1 MRQVMYLPFETNHTS
16 VYNRRD
22 LNSSFAEGTL
32 KVMYTGKN
40 RNKSSIDREVIEDA
54 LPSLYNIPIV
64 AHYDMDL
71 NRIGGHDIEL
81 RRDADGKPFLYTLTV
96 PCGLVPEHAV
106 FSFENA
112 EDENGVMHE
121 YLVVDGVLLW
131 KREPVY
137 RHIEEDLDG
146 KVDHSMEIGIT
157 DGVFDKETGLYRIKK
172 FEFQALCLLERDEP
186 CFEGSMLELYSLG
199 DFKSRLAEMMQDL
212 KESFSMVPSDK
223 EADQNHSKEGGET
236 LEENQVIEQVT
247 VEEAAPEAVVETDG
261 VCSECVIAAPEEASF
276 SVEADEAQAEES
288 EAADEAGEEDAAE
301 EQPEQEAGAE
311 FALDSDLTREFW
323 EIFGQEKV
331 EMPWGMDNRYIMLD
345 YDADERKVYVMDCAD
360 WRMYSMDYV
369 MNGDRVLVDF
379 ASKTRVRYAFVPYD
393 NGNTEE
399 PAASAFSHAAEKF
412 TQMIGELQA
421 FKAETERK
429 ADEAARESVLAS
441 FADLEGIEAFEAL
454 KLDSSGLKPDDL
466 EEKCYAIRGR
476 IGVTAK
482 FSVEQKQPRLP
493 VERRLA
499 ESEEDGEP
507 YGGVVVHYRRR
518 QNKK

>member
-1 MRQVMYLPFETNHTS
+1 MRQVMYLPFETNHAS

-32 KVMYTGKN
+32 RVMYTGKN

-81 RRDADGKPFLYTLTV
+81 RRDADGKPYLYTLTV

-137 RHIEEDLDG
+137 RHIDEDLGG

-199 DFKSRLAEMMQDL
+199 NFKSRLAEMMQDL
-212 KESFSMVPSDK
+212 KESFSMVPSNR

-236 LEENQVIEQVT
+236 LEENQVIGQDA
-247 VEEAAPEAVVETDG
+247 VESVNDDASVVLDS
-261 VCSECVIAAPEEASF
+261 VCSECTIAAADDATFSAVTTAEVPVDDTCTESIEA
-276 SVEADEAQAEES
+276 VAEPAS
-288 EAADEAGEEDAAE
+288 EGQGE
-301 EQPEQEAGAE
+301 QSE
-311 FALDSDLTREFW
+311 FALDSDLMREFC
-323 EIFGQEKV
+323 EIFGREKV
-331 EMPWGMDNRYIMLD
+331 EMPWGMDNRYGLMD
-345 YDADERKVYVMDCAD
+345 YDADERKVYVLDYAD
-360 WRMYSMDYV
+360 WRLYSFDYV
-369 MNGDRVLVDF
+369 MSGDRVLVDF

-393 NGNTEE
+393 NGVAEE

-412 TQMIGELQA
+412 TKMIGDLQA

-429 ADEAARESVLAS
+429 ADEAAREAVFES
-441 FADLEGIEAFEAL
+441 FADLEGIEAFDELKRDNSGFSADAL
-454 KLDSSGLKPDDL
+454 K
-466 EEKCYAIRGR
+466 EKCYAIRGR
-476 IGVTAK
+476 IGAPAK
-482 FSVEQKQPRLP
+482 FSVAQKQPKLP
-493 VERRLA
+493 VERRATEPA
-499 ESEEDGEP
+499 EGDEP
-507 YGGVVVHYRRR
+507 YGGIVVRYR
-518 QNKK
+518 NKK